1 MLEEQKK
8 PNQQEMEQAVRTL
21 LVGMGENPERADLK
35 DTPKRFVKAL
45 MSFSPQK
52 DEPEVTLFK
61 SNSSGVVVVK
71 NLEVRSMCGHHLF
84 PFIGTCSIG
93 YVPFEYKAGLSKFQ
107 RVLDHFAEK
116 PQDQEN
122 LTKQMLDFL
131 VKKINPRAMVITIT
145 CKHTCMS
152 GRGVKC
158 HDAETT
164 TLEEFVADGDEAFL
178 QKIYT
183 QI

>member
-1 MLEEQKK
+1 MHII
-8 PNQQEMEQAVRTL
+8 
-21 LVGMGENPERADLK
+21 DLK
-35 DTPKRFVKAL
+35 EL
-45 MSFSPQK
+45 
-52 DEPEVTLFK
+52 
-61 SNSSGVVVVK
+61 
-71 NLEVRSMCGHHLF
+71 
-84 PFIGTCSIG
+84 SIG
-93 YVPFEYKAGLSKFQ
+93 ITKSYRL
-107 RVLDHFAEK
+107 AE
-116 PQDQEN
+116 EN

-164 TLEEFVADGDEAFL
+164 TLEEFVSGGDEAFL